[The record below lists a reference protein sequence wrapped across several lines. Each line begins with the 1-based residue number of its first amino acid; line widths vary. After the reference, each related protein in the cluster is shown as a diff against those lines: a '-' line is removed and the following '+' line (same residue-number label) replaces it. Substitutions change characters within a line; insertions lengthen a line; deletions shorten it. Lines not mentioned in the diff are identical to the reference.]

1 MLMKVLL
8 VGPRGFCAGVNMAIE
23 ALERA
28 IAIFGTPLYVFHE
41 IVHNR
46 HVVERFCRKGV
57 VFVDDV
63 HEVPPGSHLMYS
75 AHGISPAVHKTAQ
88 ERQLHIID
96 ATCPLVRKVHLE
108 ATRFARL
115 GYSIILIGH
124 RGHDEVVGT
133 LGEAP
138 DQITLVETIEDV
150 DRLIVSDPN
159 KVAFLTQTTLSV
171 DDANVLICRL
181 RQRFPTCVGSHKEDI
196 CYATQN
202 RQEALKAGV
211 SKADVVLVFGSKNSS
226 NSIRLTEVAREFG
239 RPTYLIDS
247 VAEIDSTWLN
257 GAETV
262 LITAGASA
270 PEDLVVECTDYL
282 VRTFGATIEHSTIR
296 EEHVE
301 FPLPQEVRDHHGR
314 KVISLPS

>member
-1 MLMKVLL
+1 MKLLL
-8 VGPRGFCAGVNMAIE
+8 VSPRGFCAGVNMAIE
-23 ALERA
+23 ALDRA
-28 IAIFGTPLYVFHE
+28 LVMFGKPLYVFHE

-46 HVVERFCRKGV
+46 HVVDSFRGKGV
-57 VFVDDV
+57 VFVDHV
-63 HEVPPGSHLMYS
+63 HEVPEGSYLMYS
-75 AHGISPAVHKTAQ
+75 AHGISPAVRDAAEQRHLKT
-88 ERQLHIID
+88 ID

-108 ATRFARL
+108 AGRFARL

-138 DQITLVETIEDV
+138 DRITLVETVEDV
-150 DRLIVSDPN
+150 DRLVVPDPN
-159 KVAFLTQTTLSV
+159 KVAYLTQTTLSV
-171 DDANVLICRL
+171 DDANVLIDRL
-181 RQRFPTCVGSHKEDI
+181 RQRFPGCVGSQKDDI

-211 SKADVVLVFGSKNSS
+211 AKADVVLVFGSKNSS

-247 VAEIDSTWLN
+247 MAEIDPHWFQ
-257 GAETV
+257 GHETV

-270 PEDLVVECTDYL
+270 PEELVVECIDYL
-282 VRTFGATIEHSTIR
+282 SRTFGATIEHQAVR

-301 FPLPQEVRDHHGR
+301 FPLPPEVRSYG
-314 KVISLPS
+314 SAPSASASS

>member
-1 MLMKVLL
+1 MKILL
-8 VGPRGFCAGVNMAIE
+8 VSPRGFCAGVNMAIE

-28 IAIFGTPLYVFHE
+28 ITMFGTPLYVFHE

-46 HVVERFCRKGV
+46 HVVDRFRRKGV
-57 VFVDDV
+57 VFVDGVHDV
-63 HEVPPGSHLMYS
+63 PRGSHLMYS
-75 AHGISPAVHKTAQ
+75 AHGISPAVHKAAQ
-88 ERQLHIID
+88 ERDLRIID

-108 ATRFARL
+108 AVRFARL
-115 GYSIILIGH
+115 GYSIVLIGH

-138 DQITLVETIEDV
+138 DQMTLVETVEDV
-150 DRLIVSDPN
+150 DRLEVPDPE
-159 KVAFLTQTTLSV
+159 KVAYLTQTTLSV
-171 DDANVLICRL
+171 DDANVLIDRL
-181 RQRFPTCVGSHKEDI
+181 RGRFPSCVGSHKEDI

-211 SKADVVLVFGSKNSS
+211 AKADVVLVIGSKNSS

-247 VAEIDSTWLN
+247 VEEIDLGWFQ
-257 GAETV
+257 GDETV

-282 VRTFGATIEHSTIR
+282 IRTFGGDVDQLAVR

-301 FPLPQEVRDHHGR
+301 FPLPFEVRGAVDR
-314 KVISLPS
+314 PASSRL

>member
-1 MLMKVLL
+1 MKILL
-8 VGPRGFCAGVNMAIE
+8 VSPRGFCAGVNMAIE
-23 ALERA
+23 ALDRA
-28 IAIFGTPLYVFHE
+28 ILMFGTPLYVFHE

-46 HVVERFCRKGV
+46 HVVEGFRQKGV
-57 VFVDDV
+57 VFVDHV
-63 HEVPPGSHLMYS
+63 HEVPPGGHLMYS
-75 AHGISPAVHKTAQ
+75 AHGISPAVHQAAQ
-88 ERQLHIID
+88 DRQLQIID

-108 ATRFARL
+108 AIRFARQ

-124 RGHDEVVGT
+124 RDHDEVVGT

-138 DQITLVETIEDV
+138 EQITLVETVEDV
-150 DRLIVSDPN
+150 DRLQVPDPN
-159 KVAFLTQTTLSV
+159 KVAYLTQTTLSV
-171 DDANVLICRL
+171 DDANVLIDRL
-181 RQRFPTCVGSHKEDI
+181 RQRFPNCVGSHKEDI

-239 RPTYLIDS
+239 CPTHLIDD
-247 VAEIDSTWLN
+247 VREIDPAWFR
-257 GAETV
+257 GDETV

-270 PEDLVVECTDYL
+270 PESLVQECIDYL
-282 VRTFGATIEHSTIR
+282 VGEFGATVEHQAVR

-301 FPLPQEVRDHHGR
+301 FPLPIEVRGPWNG
-314 KVISLPS
+314 SASTTSS